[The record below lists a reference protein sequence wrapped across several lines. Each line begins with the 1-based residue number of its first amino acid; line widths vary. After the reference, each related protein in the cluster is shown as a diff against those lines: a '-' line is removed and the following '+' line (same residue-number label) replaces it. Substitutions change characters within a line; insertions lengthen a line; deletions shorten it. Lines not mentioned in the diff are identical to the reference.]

1 MSGRLVL
8 VDAASAYFR
17 AFHGIPATVTSPD
30 GRPVNA
36 VRGLLDVLAHIV
48 ATRRPDELVCCW
60 DVDWRPA
67 WRVALIPSYK
77 AHRLTVDDG
86 GPDGPGTEQVP
97 AALIGQVGLIRDV
110 LAAAGIAVVGAEG
123 YEADDVMATLAADGV
138 RRGLEVD
145 LVSGDRDLFQLADSG
160 GGQQPPV
167 RVVYT
172 GRGNARVLILDDA
185 AIASRYGI
193 PAGTYADFATLRGDP
208 SDGLPGVPGVGDRTA
223 AQLLTRFGT
232 LDDVV
237 GAAEAGDPGLT
248 ASVRTKILSAAD
260 QLPAMKRVVRV
271 VADIPIDVP
280 PDGWPVPVVPADAGW
295 WSRLVS
301 EHGLRGSADRLA
313 AALSWPTPGQ

>member
-1 MSGRLVL
+1 MARRLVL

-17 AFHGIPATVTSPD
+17 AFHGIPTTITSPD

-67 WRVALIPSYK
+67 WRVALVPSYK
-77 AHRLTVDDG
+77 AHRVAVEGGDG
-86 GPDGPGTEQVP
+86 DGAEEVP
-97 AALIGQVGLIRDV
+97 AALIAQIGTIRDV

-138 RRGLEVD
+138 RRGLEVE

-160 GGQQPPV
+160 DGRRPQV

-172 GRGNARVLILDDA
+172 GRGNARVLVLDDV
-185 AIASRYGI
+185 AIGSRYGI
-193 PAGTYADFATLRGDP
+193 PPRTYADFATLRGDP

-223 AQLLTRFGT
+223 AHLLNRFGS
-232 LDDVV
+232 L
-237 GAAEAGDPGLT
+237 AAVFDAAVSGDPGMT
-248 ASVRTKILSAAD
+248 VSVRRKILAAAGTVSAM
-260 QLPAMKRVVRV
+260 QRVVRV
-271 VADIPIDVP
+271 VADIPLDVP
-280 PDGWPVPVVPADAGW
+280 PDGWPVPGLPADPGW

-313 AALSWPTPGQ
+313 AALSWPVPGE